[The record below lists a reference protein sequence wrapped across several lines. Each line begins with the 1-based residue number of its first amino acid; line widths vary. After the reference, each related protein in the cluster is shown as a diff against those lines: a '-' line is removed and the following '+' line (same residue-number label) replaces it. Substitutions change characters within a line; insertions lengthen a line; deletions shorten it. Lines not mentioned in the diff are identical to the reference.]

1 MSIGEYCNRD
11 VAIVTAQE
19 TVQDAAKV
27 MRAQHVGD
35 VVVVERR
42 GGLSVPVGILTDRDI
57 VIELIARE
65 VELDKIII
73 GDVMT
78 RNLLTARESDSLSTV
93 LSQMRGRG
101 VRRVPVVNEQ
111 GGLEG
116 IFSLDDLLELLAEQ
130 MHDFVAVLRK
140 EANQEQRLRT

>member
-1 MSIGEYCNRD
+1 
-11 VAIVTAQE
+11 
-19 TVQDAAKV
+19 
-27 MRAQHVGD
+27 
-35 VVVVERR
+35 
-42 GGLSVPVGILTDRDI
+42 VGILTDRDI